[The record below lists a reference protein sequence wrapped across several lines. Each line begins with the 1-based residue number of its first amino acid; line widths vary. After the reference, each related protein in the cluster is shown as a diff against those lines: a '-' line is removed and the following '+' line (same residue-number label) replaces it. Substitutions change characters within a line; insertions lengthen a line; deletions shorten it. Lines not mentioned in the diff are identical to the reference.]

1 MQVFG
6 GHGYIQEHGMEQI
19 VPDARIFRLYEG
31 TTGLQGLDPL
41 GRKAL
46 KRSKGKAVWEF
57 TKPIGKFA
65 IELLKTEPNMRRRAL
80 TLLGI
85 VGQWNYLTLRIAL
98 LACKDREMVST
109 ASHDFLMYSGY
120 ATLA

>member
-1 MQVFG
+1 
-6 GHGYIQEHGMEQI
+6 MEQI
-19 VPDARIFRLYEG
+19 VRDARISRLYEG
-31 TTGLQGLDPL
+31 TTGIQGLDLL
-41 GRKAL
+41 GRKVL
-46 KRSKGKAVWEF
+46 MLSKGKAVWEF

-65 IELLKTEPNMRRRAL
+65 IELLKTEPKMRRRAL
-80 TLLGI
+80 TLLKI

-98 LACKDREMVST
+98 LARKDREMVST